1 MKTNIEKQVA
11 AFDQVLGHCNA
22 LGPVYNPSKES
33 MKVAALTTL
42 LTSAQKS
49 IQAVDTAKSAYIQ
62 AVNERQKA
70 FAPLPGSATRIVN
83 ALGATDASPQLIAD
97 IKLYRDKFRSVAR
110 ESQPKTNMPEGGSQD
125 QPNSASTSRGPVS
138 QLDFESKIRN
148 FNTMIELLK
157 SEPTYKP
164 NEADLTIAALTATL
178 AILRAKH
185 KAVMTAQMTLSNA
198 RLERNKVVYSDS
210 GIYGTGKRIKRY
222 ILSVYGATSAQYRQ
236 IDSFYFKKV

>member
-49 IQAVDTAKSAYIQ
+49 IQAVDTAKSAFIL
-62 AVNERQKA
+62 AINERQRV
-70 FAPLPGSATRIVN
+70 FAPLPGIGTRILN

-97 IKLYRDKFRSVAR
+97 IKLYRDKFRGTSR
-110 ESQPKTNMPEGGSQD
+110 ENHSEINMPEGGSQN
-125 QPNSASTSRGPVS
+125 QPSSASTSRGPVS

-164 NEADLTIAALTATL
+164 NEADLTIGALTATL
-178 AILRAKH
+178 ATLRAKH
-185 KAVMTAQMTLSNA
+185 KAVMTAQIALGNA
-198 RLERNKVVYSDS
+198 RLERKKVVYSDS
-210 GIYGTGKRIKRY
+210 GIYGTAKRIKQY
-222 ILSVYGATSAQYRQ
+222 VLSIYGATSAQYHQ
-236 IDSFYFKKV
+236 IDSFYFRKA